1 MKTILLA
8 AALLASTSAPS
19 LATLQIAVDVNGFT
33 AFDSSAT
40 GTLSV
45 PTMTL
50 DGVTVSGSLS
60 QSFGTPITPGTD
72 FLNTSSLQVTNNS
85 GGLRTITVTVG
96 DTDFHYP
103 AWAWFTAG
111 SGTWARA
118 GTLSH
123 ITMNWFGDALNVKER
138 TPPSTPPARCLDTF
152 SDTSNGVLNN
162 AFSHNGSGYFATQLE
177 DPFSLTEQAT
187 FTLVNG
193 GELINRGQSIAAI
206 PEPST
211 WAMLLGGFGLMAFTG
226 WRRGRRSPRPRLA
239 L

>member
-1 MKTILLA
+1 MKNLLLA
-8 AALLASTSAPS
+8 AMILAGVGATPAH
-19 LATLQIAVDVNGFT
+19 ATLQIAVDVNGFT
-33 AFDSSAT
+33 AFDSSPT
-40 GTLSV
+40 GSLSV
-45 PTMTL
+45 PSLTL

-103 AWAWFTAG
+103 VWTWFSAG

-123 ITMNWFGDALNVKER
+123 ITMNWFGDALNR
-138 TPPSTPPARCLDTF
+138 QGADNAFDTPGALLDTF

-162 AFSHNGSGYFATQLE
+162 AFSHNGSGMFPSQFE

-206 PEPST
+206 PETST
-211 WAMLLGGFGLMAFTG
+211 WAMLIAGFVGLAFAG
-226 WRRGRRSPRPRLA
+226 FKRKNSFSLLA
-239 L
+239 

>member
-1 MKTILLA
+1 MLGAALA
-8 AALLASTSAPS
+8 ALSTPAH
-19 LATLQIAVDVNGFT
+19 AMLQIAVDVNGFT

-40 GTLSV
+40 GTLNV

-103 AWAWFTAG
+103 AWSWFSAG

-123 ITMNWFGDALNVKER
+123 ITMNWFGDALNR
-138 TPPSTPPARCLDTF
+138 QGADNAFDTPGALLDTF

-162 AFSHNGSGYFATQLE
+162 AFSHNGSGDFPSQLM
-177 DPFSLTEQAT
+177 DPFSMTEQAT

-206 PEPST
+206 PEAST
-211 WAMLLGGFGLMAFTG
+211 WAMLLAGFAGLGWGAWSRKRVHALSAF
-226 WRRGRRSPRPRLA
+226 
-239 L
+239 